1 MVADFGKEDYDKYT
15 TITVRRKGC
24 FLLTYDFDYSNWKE
38 ELANAITHGIGF
50 ILSIPALVMLIIISI
65 DRGTP
70 WHIVSFSI
78 FGASMILLYL
88 FSTLL
93 HSFKPSK
100 AKNLFAVLDHSA
112 IYILIAG
119 TYTPFMLV
127 SVRGALGWTLFGIV
141 WGLAVA
147 GVVFKCYFVD
157 RYQVVSTLFYLVMGW
172 LVIIAVKPLYF
183 ILSGAGFSLLLAGG
197 ILYSIGAIFY
207 VWNKLPYNHAI
218 WHLFVLAGSGC
229 MYFCILLYV

>member
-1 MVADFGKEDYDKYT
+1 M
-15 TITVRRKGC
+15 
-24 FLLTYDFDYSNWKE
+24 TYDFDYSNWKE

-50 ILSIPALVMLIIISI
+50 ILSIPALVMLIIIAI
-65 DRGTP
+65 DRGSP

-93 HSFKPSK
+93 HSFKPSR

-183 ILSGAGFSLLLAGG
+183 SLSGAGFSLLLAGG
-197 ILYSIGAIFY
+197 ILYSVGAIFY